1 MDARGIAARISDLP
15 PLGRRVL
22 IGALLLA
29 TFAVSW
35 GSVSVQSPDLQIALW
50 WPAAGVGFLTVL
62 ASRGRRIMV
71 SVFLAA
77 LITVANLLGDR
88 PLALALAYGIANA
101 VELWIVVRLLTR
113 GRAHAQFTT
122 LPQIGWFLV
131 SVSVGAG
138 VFAMLAGGAA
148 SVVTGADP
156 LISAFSLLTSHG
168 SALFVIGPLALVP
181 LTIPLRVP
189 RWEPVVQ
196 STALVGLTVVVFA
209 PAQTLAL
216 TFLILPVLMWAGYRL
231 PPLLFAIQ
239 TLGLAIAATV
249 ATSIELGPFAVLL
262 ENDQRG
268 ATIALQLFLMTHA
281 ATGLFA
287 SGQSADSQV
296 NARALAERGR
306 DAVKVAAELLHLT
319 RQKDDFIASVS
330 HELRTPVTSIL
341 GFAEQLTEAGLDAES
356 RQVSRIIYRNAR
368 RLSDVIE
375 DVLEL
380 SELTTSDRSTRPAV
394 ELDARL
400 LLSHCVEDTTGLI
413 PPGRDV
419 TVDLRLPEYPVLFR
433 GVEQDLSRVC
443 SNLLSNAIKFSP
455 AGGTVRVTLTELA
468 DSLELSIADDGP
480 GVPIAEQDAVW
491 DRFYR
496 VQTPQHRDVPGT
508 GLGLPIVRALVRQR
522 IGGDVTLHSDGEH
535 GTTMVVRVPRTAT
548 ATQRSVRAPD
558 QPSTS

>member
-71 SVFLAA
+71 SVLLAA

-181 LTIPLRVP
+181 LTVPLRVP

-196 STALVGLTVVVFA
+196 SIALVVITVVVFA

-231 PPLLFAIQ
+231 PPLLLAVQ

-249 ATSIELGPFAVLL
+249 ATSIGLGPFAVLL
-262 ENDQRG
+262 ENDLRV
-268 ATIALQLFLMTHA
+268 AIIALQLFLMTHA
-281 ATGLFA
+281 AAGLFA
-287 SGQSADSQV
+287 SGQRADWQLS
-296 NARALAERGR
+296 ARALVERER
-306 DAVKVAAELLHLT
+306 DAVQVAAELLQLT

-341 GFAEQLTEAGLDAES
+341 GFAEQLTEGDLDAES

-380 SELTTSDRSTRPAV
+380 SQLTTTTVSTRPAV
-394 ELDARL
+394 EIDAREL
-400 LLSHCVEDTTGLI
+400 LRNCVEDATGLLA
-413 PPGRDV
+413 PGRDV
-419 TVDLRLPEYPVLFR
+419 QVDLRVPDHGVVIQ
-433 GVEQDLSRVC
+433 GVEQDLTRVC
-443 SNLLSNAIKFSP
+443 ANLLSNAIKFSP
-455 AGGTVRVTLTELA
+455 AGGTVTVTLA
-468 DSLELSIADDGP
+468 DLGDTLELRIADEGP
-480 GVPIAEQDAVW
+480 GIPVAEQDAVW
-491 DRFYR
+491 ERFYR
-496 VQTPQHRDVPGT
+496 VQSDQHREIPGT

-522 IGGDVTLHSDGEH
+522 MGGDVTVHSDGVY
-535 GTTMVVRVPRTAT
+535 GTAMVVRVPHTKSTAQQS
-548 ATQRSVRAPD
+548 ARAFD
-558 QPSTS
+558 QPLTE

>member
-1 MDARGIAARISDLP
+1 
-15 PLGRRVL
+15 
-22 IGALLLA
+22 
-29 TFAVSW
+29 
-35 GSVSVQSPDLQIALW
+35 
-50 WPAAGVGFLTVL
+50 
-62 ASRGRRIMV
+62 MV

-77 LITVANLLGDR
+77 LITGANLLGDR
-88 PLALALAYGIANA
+88 PLALAIAYGVANA

-131 SVSVGAG
+131 SVSAGIG

-148 SVVTGADP
+148 SLITGTDP

-231 PPLLFAIQ
+231 PPLILAIQ
-239 TLGLAIAATV
+239 TLGLAIAATA
-249 ATSIELGPFAVLL
+249 ATSVELGPFAGLL
-262 ENDQRG
+262 ENDPRG

-281 ATGLFA
+281 AAGLFA

-296 NARALAERGR
+296 NARALVERER
-306 DAVKVAAELLHLT
+306 DAVRVAAELLQLN
-319 RQKDDFIASVS
+319 RQKDDFMASVS

-341 GFAEQLTEAGLDAES
+341 GFAEQLTEGVLDAES

-380 SELTTSDRSTRPAV
+380 SELTTRAASTRPAV
-394 ELDARL
+394 EIDVRQL
-400 LLSHCVEDTTGLI
+400 LRDCVEDATGLLTA
-413 PPGRDV
+413 GRDV
-419 TVDLRLPEYPVLFR
+419 RVALRVPDQGVVIQ
-433 GVEQDLSRVC
+433 GVEQDLTRVC
-443 SNLLSNAIKFSP
+443 ANLLSNAIKFSP
-455 AGGTVRVTLTELA
+455 AGGTVTVTLA
-468 DSLELSIADDGP
+468 DLGDTLELRIADEGP
-480 GVPIAEQDAVW
+480 GIPVAEQDAVW
-491 DRFYR
+491 ERFYR
-496 VQTPQHRDVPGT
+496 VQSDQHREVPGT

-522 IGGDVTLHSDGEH
+522 MGGDVTVQSDGVY
-535 GTTMVVRVPRTAT
+535 GTTMVVRVPHTPSRV
-548 ATQRSVRAPD
+548 QRSGRALD
-558 QPSTS
+558 QSSTA